1 MQSQNRFFDD
11 AAKVLGGTASAL
23 VGLRREFEA
32 LIQQKFERLLESMDL
47 VTRDEF
53 ESVRQMAVKA
63 RIEQEALIARLELLE
78 KKSEGKP
85 ASKRR
90 KAGRSE
96 VSTSG
101 EGAKSRRKRK

>member
-1 MQSQNRFFDD
+1 MQAQNKFFDD
-11 AAKVLGGTASAL
+11 AAKVLGGTASAFI
-23 VGLRREFEA
+23 GLKREFEA

-63 RIEQEALIARLELLE
+63 RSEQEALLARLELLE
-78 KKSEGKP
+78 KKSEGKQ

-90 KAGRSE
+90 KANVSE
-96 VSTSG
+96 VSTPG
-101 EGAKSRRKRK
+101 KGAKSRRARK

>member
-1 MQSQNRFFDD
+1 MQSQNKFFDD

-23 VGLRREFEA
+23 IGLRREFEA

-63 RIEQEALIARLELLE
+63 RSEQEALIARLDLLE
-78 KKSEGKP
+78 KKIVGKQ
-85 ASKRR
+85 ASKSR
-90 KAGRSE
+90 KADIAE
-96 VSTSG
+96 ASTSG
-101 EGAKSRRKRK
+101 ERAKSKRTSK

>member
-1 MQSQNRFFDD
+1 MQSKNKFFDD

-23 VGLRREFEA
+23 IGLRREFEA

-53 ESVRQMAVKA
+53 ESVKQIAVKA
-63 RIEQEALIARLELLE
+63 RSEQEALVARLDLLE
-78 KKSEGKP
+78 KKIVGKR

-90 KAGRSE
+90 KANGSE
-96 VSTSG
+96 VSNSG
-101 EGAKSRRKRK
+101 EGAKSSKTSK

>member
-1 MQSQNRFFDD
+1 MQSQNKFFDD

-23 VGLRREFEA
+23 IGLRREFEA

-63 RIEQEALIARLELLE
+63 RSEQEALAARLDLLE
-78 KKSEGKP
+78 KKNVGKQ

-90 KAGRSE
+90 KANGSR
-96 VSTSG
+96 VSNPG
-101 EGAKSRRKRK
+101 EEAKSRKTSK

>member
-1 MQSQNRFFDD
+1 MQSQNKFFDD
-11 AAKVLGGTASAL
+11 AARMLGGTASVL
-23 VGLRREFEA
+23 IGLRRELEA

-63 RIEQEALIARLELLE
+63 RSEQEALVARVELLE
-78 KKSEGKP
+78 KKSEGNR

-90 KAGRSE
+90 KANGSE
-96 VSTSG
+96 ASTSRK
-101 EGAKSRRKRK
+101 GAKSIRKRK

>member
-1 MQSQNRFFDD
+1 MQSQNKFFDD

-23 VGLRREFEA
+23 IGLRREFEA

-63 RIEQEALIARLELLE
+63 RSEQEALVARLDLLE
-78 KKSEGKP
+78 KKIVGKQ

-90 KAGRSE
+90 KAEGSQ
-96 VSTSG
+96 VSTPG
-101 EGAKSRRKRK
+101 EAAKSRKTSK

>member
-1 MQSQNRFFDD
+1 MQSQNKFFDD

-23 VGLRREFEA
+23 IGLRREFEA
-32 LIQQKFERLLESMDL
+32 LIQQKFERFLESMDL

-63 RIEQEALIARLELLE
+63 RSEQEALIARLELLE
-78 KKSEGKP
+78 KRSVGKP

-90 KAGRSE
+90 KASGSD

>member
-1 MQSQNRFFDD
+1 MQSQNKFFDD

-23 VGLRREFEA
+23 IGLRREFEA

-63 RIEQEALIARLELLE
+63 RSEQEALLARLELLE
-78 KKSEGKP
+78 KRREGKP

-90 KAGRSE
+90 KASGSD

-101 EGAKSRRKRK
+101 KGAKSRRKRK